1 VLLSIQVWLVDPTK
15 AGSPCAF
22 GNLRRK
28 SARTVSKAW
37 SSSADHDVLGAQRR
51 FRPNLENHVDFAS
64 RRLGLAMAAQHRA
77 YACVTLLARL
87 NWGAAGATG
96 TLERES
102 LECFSILPPPGRVH
116 LSIDGIPASIDQAT
130 RPVAASPFVIATRAG
145 GAQPSP
151 RKAPDVR

>member
-1 VLLSIQVWLVDPTK
+1 LLSIQVWLVDPTK

-51 FRPNLENHVDFAS
+51 FRPNLENHVDFAP
-64 RRLGLAMAAQHRA
+64 RQLCLAMAAPQHRA
-77 YACVTLLARL
+77 YACVTLLARP
-87 NWGAAGATG
+87 NRGAAGTFK
-96 TLERES
+96 RES

-116 LSIDGIPASIDQAT
+116 LSIGGIPASIDQAT

-145 GAQPSP
+145 GAQSSP